1 MKKLCP
7 ICQTEMVERSNIHV
21 CPRNEIGDCS
31 YDALNFVH
39 EESAYVLNQAN
50 TFSDLRSYV
59 VPNSK

>member
-1 MKKLCP
+1 
-7 ICQTEMVERSNIHV
+7 MVERSNIHV

-59 VPNSK
+59 VPDSK